1 MNDQNWFTTG
11 LERRKS
17 QSLFLDID
25 LLSNDTSSKNKSCR
39 HNGSIS
45 FISKTKRRISWFRI
59 WIARRSAI
67 FFVNPSSFNVPH
79 LWPIE
84 IDPWNSILNS
94 AAISL
99 ANTSRSLRA
108 KVKTQF
114 RCISRTCSLLGLF
127 WSQWVL
133 HYPNT
138 RRQLRKVVTC
148 TPSMSETW

>member
-11 LERRKS
+11 LERHKI

-45 FISKTKRRISWFRI
+45 FISKTKRRISWFWI

-67 FFVNPSSFNVPH
+67 FFVNLSSFNVPH
-79 LWPIE
+79 SWPIE
-84 IDPWNSILNS
+84 IDHWNSNLNS
-94 AAISL
+94 AAISGKYEQIASNESNYPISMHL
-99 ANTSRSLRA
+99 SNLWSSRS
-108 KVKTQF
+108 
-114 RCISRTCSLLGLF
+114 
-127 WSQWVL
+127 VL
-133 HYPNT
+133 VSVRPPLSKYT

-148 TPSMSETW
+148 TPIMSET